1 MTKENV
7 EIRPSQLINLG
18 LYVVC
23 FLTCWLIFPIFMA
36 IWNWLVI
43 KNESYILN
51 KQTLT
56 LHSGVLNKK
65 IDDVELYRIK
75 DIQLKRSLFLR
86 LFGLGNIYIVTSDVT
101 NQEIVLRAIPNSVD
115 LRMSLREMVEASR
128 KERGVREFDMH

>member
-1 MTKENV
+1 MINEK
-7 EIRPSQLINLG
+7 EIRPSQLVNLG
-18 LYVVC
+18 LYIVC
-23 FLTCWLIFPIFMA
+23 VLTCWLIFPIFMG

-43 KNESYILN
+43 RNESYVLN
-51 KQTLT
+51 KYTLT

-86 LFGLGNIYIVTSDVT
+86 LFGLRNIYIVTSDVT
-101 NQEIVLRAIPNSVD
+101 NPEIVLRAIPDSVD
-115 LRMSLREMVEASR
+115 LRMNLREMVEAAR